1 MTTWPPPADE
11 FAPSPL
17 LRSSGPDLVAI
28 GGGHGLSM
36 VLAAARSY
44 AQRVTGVVT
53 VADDGGSSGRL
64 TSTLDIPPPGDMRRG
79 LLALSPD
86 DTVFRRLFE
95 YRFTDTDVAGHSM
108 GNLILAAMTELLGD
122 FEKALL
128 ACGYLMG
135 ARGRIIPVASQ
146 SLELSA
152 RIDHEL
158 VNGQVA
164 VAQHRGTVQELIVEP
179 RDAPANPAVLE
190 AIEMADQ
197 IVLGPGS
204 LFTSVLSCLVVPGI
218 AEAIDASRAELVY
231 ILNLT
236 TQDGETWGMSGLDH
250 VEAIRSFTG
259 ITRDGTILA
268 QDGAVEVPD
277 GVDALEIDT
286 AAAARRGW
294 KVQYADFCNTDG
306 DWPAHDTA
314 KLTKALSEL
323 A

>member
-1 MTTWPPPADE
+1 MTSWPPPADIHT
-11 FAPSPL
+11 PSPL
-17 LRSSGPDLVAI
+17 LRGSGPNLVAV

-95 YRFTDTDVAGHSM
+95 YRFTDTDVAGHSL
-108 GNLILAAMTELLGD
+108 GNLMLATLTDLMGD
-122 FEKALL
+122 FEEALL

-135 ARGRIIPVASQ
+135 ARGRIIPAAKQ
-146 SLELSA
+146 SLQLSA

-158 VNGQVA
+158 VHGQVA
-164 VAQHRGTVQELIVEP
+164 VSQHRGEVQELILTPSDV
-179 RDAPANPAVLE
+179 PANPSVLE
-190 AIEMADQ
+190 ALETAEQ

-204 LFTSVLSCLVVPGI
+204 LFTSVLPCLVIPGI
-218 AEAIDASRAELVY
+218 AEAIDSSPAELIY
-231 ILNLT
+231 ALNLT
-236 TQDGETWGMSGLDH
+236 TQDGETWGMTGEDHLRALVEFSGL
-250 VEAIRSFTG
+250 
-259 ITRDGTILA
+259 TRGGTILA
-268 QDGAVEVPD
+268 HQGTIDAPD

-286 AAAARRGW
+286 AEAARHGW
-294 KVQYADFCNTDG
+294 KVHYADLCPD
-306 DWPAHDTA
+306 DVEWPEHDVS
-314 KLTKALSEL
+314 KLTAALSQL
-323 A
+323 V